1 MCGKIISQQKNR
13 EKYFMATKR
22 NKHVLTSRQ
31 IKRRGYQV
39 VRYWDGGWYFAYLT
53 SIGRKWAKGRKSS
66 CGSPIKLKLSEKGI
80 DWKEY
85 AI

>member
-39 VRYWDGGWYFAYLT
+39 VTYWDNGWRYGYLT
-53 SIGRKWAKGRKSS
+53 SIGRKWVKGRKCDS
-66 CGSPIKLKLSEKGI
+66 GNPLKLSLSDQGKG
-80 DWKEY
+80 WKEY

>member
-1 MCGKIISQQKNR
+1 
-13 EKYFMATKR
+13 MAIKRTFTSYTVKR

-39 VRYWDGGWYFAYLT
+39 VTYWDNGWRYGYLT
-53 SIGRKWAKGRKSS
+53 SIGRKWVKGRKSD
-66 CGSPIKLKLSEKGI
+66 CGSPLKLSLSDQGKG
-80 DWKEY
+80 WKEY